1 MPTKVEKDAVTGKE
15 TTGHEWD
22 GVRELNNPL
31 PKWWVYVFVATVI
44 WAVAF
49 MVFYP
54 SVPYGPGYFR
64 GLLGYSARQD
74 AMAGWKRMEAAHAAG
89 MTQIA
94 QLPFGD
100 IEKDPTLLAVA
111 LTAGRVT
118 FANNCQPC
126 HGPNGEGRIGYPA
139 LGDDVWLWGG
149 KLSDILQTVTHGIR
163 SADPDTRNSQM
174 PDFAATGTLKPA
186 EIQQV
191 ADYVMTL
198 YGTPVAGADTAPGQ
212 AIFMQNC
219 AVCHGEKGQGNRDLG
234 APPLASR
241 IHLYGADRAAVV
253 AQVTHAH
260 NGVMPNWGTRL
271 DPATLKSVTLY
282 VHSLGGGE

>member
-31 PKWWVYVFVATVI
+31 PKWWLYVFAATVV
-44 WAVAF
+44 WALGF

-64 GLLGYSARQD
+64 GVLGYSARDD
-74 AMAGWKRMEAAHAAG
+74 AMAGWRRMEATHAAA
-89 MTQIA
+89 MQQIA
-94 QLPFGD
+94 TLPFDG
-100 IEKDPTLLAVA
+100 IQRNPQLMAVA

-118 FANNCQPC
+118 FANDCQPC
-126 HGPNGEGRIGYPA
+126 HGPNGEGRLGYPA

-163 SADPDTRNSQM
+163 SGDPDTRNSQM
-174 PDFAATGTLKPA
+174 PDFAGTGTLKPP

-191 ADYVMTL
+191 ATYVMTL
-198 YGTPVAGADTAPGQ
+198 YGTPVAGADPAPGR

-219 AVCHGEKGQGNRDLG
+219 AVCHGEKGQGNRELG
-234 APPLASR
+234 APPLASHT
-241 IHLYGADRAAVV
+241 HLYGADRTAVV
-253 AQVTHAH
+253 AQITHAH
-260 NGVMPNWGTRL
+260 NGMMPNWGARL

-282 VHSLGGGE
+282 VHALGGGE